1 MNLLAT
7 FLAAAFSTSLAAA
20 APAPPSPADIAAAA
34 PAGAWRTVAPEN
46 LMLVETSRGTMAI
59 EMAPDFAPAH
69 IAAIRALVAA
79 GRFDGGAITRVQD
92 NYVVQWAARPGP
104 DKVLASGGAAAVAAD
119 GAGAVAADGAAAG
132 AAGSTDT
139 PGGVAVGTG
148 PGAAHPAVLPA
159 EYERSARGLKIV
171 RLGSN
176 DTYARS
182 GFWNGW
188 PVAQDRKTNTAWL
201 AHCYASV
208 GVGRDD
214 PPDTGDGS
222 ELYAVIGHGP
232 RHLDRN
238 ITMVGRVIDGIADF
252 SALPRGTGPLGFYKT
267 PAEQT
272 VITRVRFAGV
282 GDPRF
287 EVLDSDSPAFAA
299 YLKARANRTGFFIRP
314 AGATDLCNVQV
325 PVRRVTK

>member
-1 MNLLAT
+1 MII
-7 FLAAAFSTSLAAA
+7 LAALLAAA
-20 APAPPSPADIAAAA
+20 APAPQSPADIVAAA
-34 PAGAWRTVAPEN
+34 PAGAWRAVSPDN
-46 LMLVETSRGTMAI
+46 LMLVETPRGTMAI

-69 IAAIRALVAA
+69 VAAIRALVAA

-104 DKVLASGGAAAVAAD
+104 DKVLTSGGAAAVAA
-119 GAGAVAADGAAAG
+119 
-132 AAGSTDT
+132 GSTAT
-139 PGGVAVGTG
+139 PGGVAVSTG
-148 PGAAHPAVLPA
+148 PGAAHPATLPA
-159 EYERSARGLKIV
+159 EYERSARGLKITP
-171 RLGSN
+171 LGSV
-176 DTYARS
+176 DTYAPS

-188 PVAQDRKTNTAWL
+188 PVARDLRTGTAWL

-208 GVGRDD
+208 GVGRDN

-238 ITMVGRVIDGIADF
+238 ITVVGRVIDGISDF

-267 PAEQT
+267 PGEQT
-272 VITRVRFAGV
+272 IITRVRFAGI

-287 EVLDSDSPAFAA
+287 EVLNSNSPAFAV

-325 PVRRVTK
+325 PVRRVAR

>member
-1 MNLLAT
+1 MILLAA
-7 FLAAAFSTSLAAA
+7 LLAAA
-20 APAPPSPADIAAAA
+20 APVPSSPADIVTAA
-34 PAGAWRTVAPEN
+34 PPGAWRAVASEN
-46 LMLVETSRGTMAI
+46 LMLVETPRGSMAI
-59 EMAPDFAPAH
+59 ELAPDFAPAH

-104 DKVLASGGAAAVAAD
+104 DKTLTSGGAAAVAA
-119 GAGAVAADGAAAG
+119 
-132 AAGSTDT
+132 GSTAT
-139 PGGVAVGTG
+139 PGGVAVGTDPG
-148 PGAAHPAVLPA
+148 PAHPAIVPA
-159 EYERSARGLKIV
+159 EYERPVKGLAITP
-171 RLGSN
+171 LGSV
-176 DTYARS
+176 DTYAPS

-188 PVAQDRKTNTAWL
+188 PVARDPKTGTAWL

-208 GVGRDD
+208 GVGRDN

-238 ITMVGRVIDGIADF
+238 ITLVGRVIDGIADF

-272 VITRVRFAGV
+272 VITRVRFATAA
-282 GDPRF
+282 DPRY
-287 EVLDSDSPAFAA
+287 EVLASASPAFAA
-299 YLKARANRTGFFIRP
+299 YLRARANRTGFFVRP

-325 PVRRVTK
+325 PVRRVAK

>member
-1 MNLLAT
+1 MIIIAAL
-7 FLAAAFSTSLAAA
+7 LAAAPL
-20 APAPPSPADIAAAA
+20 SPADIAAAA
-34 PAGAWRTVAPEN
+34 PPSAWRAVVPEN
-46 LMLVETSRGTMAI
+46 LMLVETPRGSMAI
-59 EMAPDFAPAH
+59 ELAPDFAPAH

-104 DKVLASGGAAAVAAD
+104 DKTLTSGGAAAVAA
-119 GAGAVAADGAAAG
+119 
-132 AAGSTDT
+132 GSTAT
-139 PGGVAVGTG
+139 PGGVPVGTG
-148 PGAAHPAVLPA
+148 PGAPHPAILPA
-159 EYERSARGLKIV
+159 EYERPAKGLAITP
-171 RLGSN
+171 LGSA
-176 DTYARS
+176 DTYAPS

-188 PVAQDRKTNTAWL
+188 PVARDPKAGTAWL

-208 GVGRDD
+208 GVGRDN

-238 ITMVGRVIDGIADF
+238 ITVVGRVIDGIPDF
-252 SALPRGTGPLGFYKT
+252 SSLARGTGPLGFYKT

-272 VITRVRFAGV
+272 VLTKVRFATAA
-282 GDPRF
+282 DPRY
-287 EVLDSDSPAFAA
+287 EVLRSDSPAFAA
-299 YLKARANRTGFFIRP
+299 YLAARTNRTGFFVRP

-325 PVRRVTK
+325 PVRVAK